1 PPATVRQAHS
11 RRCRSA
17 SILPAA
23 GAGAFSRRPSAQG
36 HRRASDAGLL
46 TSISPAQAH
55 RRNGRSPRCR
65 LLTDRSRSDRRRP
78 TSHRCAGT
86 GASTERSEPAPSPP
100 DRHGGLNT
108 PENCAIIQGRA
119 NRNCAI
125 IQSRANRRDDILD
138 EMEVAALA
146 SRINWTE
153 YQLASIEA
161 AAIGNIIRDG
171 KVIEIAPNSKG
182 GPLQDV
188 LRSLLEKN
196 ELMINKLCDEDAP
209 LESTASRPL
218 SGFFFNTLCKEPG
231 YLAFDTIRCGKLLY
245 PESRFAALPE
255 PVSFLASTRG
265 LVCVCGKTTGLYYV
279 TNTTTFKWV
288 QLPRHSCDHG
298 EPAVVITFEEPL
310 TSCFDGAVE
319 HYHVVAAFHLKGSVW
334 TSESYSSR
342 TGRWTIAKD
351 APPAVEVKAESGV
364 GTLGCAFWRTSLGS
378 ILCYDPGKD
387 LLKVIPAPRVV
398 NQDTVWEL
406 GQMEGDL
413 TVTCFKDVDGFLT
426 LGVLK
431 INKRLFDDKVAALWT
446 VVGSFSGEKV
456 GKRAMLLR
464 SQGAAEVVV
473 WEPLEERV
481 VAMDLEG
488 LVTGNFGPLTNEG
501 CTPCFVPYVP
511 SSVSI

>member
-1 PPATVRQAHS
+1 LV
-11 RRCRSA
+11 
-17 SILPAA
+17 
-23 GAGAFSRRPSAQG
+23 
-36 HRRASDAGLL
+36 
-46 TSISPAQAH
+46 
-55 RRNGRSPRCR
+55 
-65 LLTDRSRSDRRRP
+65 TDCNVVDVL
-78 TSHRCAGT
+78 
-86 GASTERSEPAPSPP
+86 ST
-100 DRHGGLNT
+100 N
-108 PENCAIIQGRA
+108 NCAFAHI
-119 NRNCAI
+119 
-125 IQSRANRRDDILD
+125 
-138 EMEVAALA
+138 
-146 SRINWTE
+146 
-153 YQLASIEA
+153 Y
-161 AAIGNIIRDG
+161 
-171 KVIEIAPNSKG
+171 
-182 GPLQDV
+182 V
-188 LRSLLEKN
+188 LRN